1 MIFSWRAGLP
11 LPIPRLPSGSSQASV
26 PISNAGT
33 RTRLVHVDPSQHP
46 EARRVLQPS
55 PTKPKNKSAE
65 PVFPIRA
72 SLPISISPSL
82 THRSSRLRTIPKVS
96 SSSSIDAIQDVWPNK
111 RKTTLPSSPLDCAS
125 WKRVRLTDTYP
136 TPPASNRSSAS
147 LIELKAQSRRMSLQ
161 QQWSDL
167 ARNDRGAE
175 RVSFVNTVN
184 DEAVPDG
191 LEGFVYLEHSYRLP
205 PQLGSVPC
213 LDLESRELH
222 PATPLTDRDRL
233 VYCDCK
239 PGCTN
244 ADQCTCQ
251 SNCEE
256 AGYAYTDGLFN
267 FTYHKNQIVVEC
279 NPYCSC
285 PETCPNR
292 VAQRPRHIPIE
303 IFRTEKQ
310 GWGARTSVPIQ
321 RGRVLGLYTGK
332 LIPRLEAETLANAAY
347 CFDLDFNDEQ
357 VDDPTCLLSVDSCS
371 YGTYS
376 SFRALAN

>member
-256 AGYAYTDGLFN
+256 AGYAYTDVSHDLAVTHAFLFDAGPVQFYLSQEPDRCGVQSLLLLPRDMSESRGSETPTHPDRDFPHRKAGLGCQDISAHP
-267 FTYHKNQIVVEC
+267 TWPCSGVVYRQTDT
-279 NPYCSC
+279 PFGSGD
-285 PETCPNR
+285 
-292 VAQRPRHIPIE
+292 A
-303 IFRTEKQ
+303 
-310 GWGARTSVPIQ
+310 G
-321 RGRVLGLYTGK
+321 
-332 LIPRLEAETLANAAY
+332 
-347 CFDLDFNDEQ
+347 
-357 VDDPTCLLSVDSCS
+357 
-371 YGTYS
+371 
-376 SFRALAN
+376 

>member
-222 PATPLTDRDRL
+222 PATPLTDRDSQTAK
-233 VYCDCK
+233 K
-239 PGCTN
+239 PVMPIRM
-244 ADQCTCQ
+244 A
-251 SNCEE
+251 
-256 AGYAYTDGLFN
+256 
-267 FTYHKNQIVVEC
+267 
-279 NPYCSC
+279 CSIL
-285 PETCPNR
+285 PITR
-292 VAQRPRHIPIE
+292 TRSLWSAILIALAPRHVRIAWLRDPDTSRSR
-303 IFRTEKQ
+303 FSAQKSRAGVPGHQ
-310 GWGARTSVPIQ
+310 CPSNVAVFWGCIQ
-321 RGRVLGLYTGK
+321 
-332 LIPRLEAETLANAAY
+332 AN
-347 CFDLDFNDEQ
+347 
-357 VDDPTCLLSVDSCS
+357 
-371 YGTYS
+371 
-376 SFRALAN
+376 